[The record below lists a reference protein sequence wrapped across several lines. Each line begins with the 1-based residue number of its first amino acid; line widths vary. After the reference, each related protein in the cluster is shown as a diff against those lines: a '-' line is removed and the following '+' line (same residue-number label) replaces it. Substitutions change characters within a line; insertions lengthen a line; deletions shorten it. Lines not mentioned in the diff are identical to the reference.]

1 MIFAAFLSLFLL
13 PFPFFLP
20 LSHSPPANAK
30 SSGKG
35 DCTWVSLTEQECALY
50 LTALFAPPC
59 SALCRSVS
67 FVLSETAL
75 SLPLIG
81 PQLRYAFNACLAAK

>member
-30 SSGKG
+30 SSAKG

-59 SALCRSVS
+59 SALCLCVLCPFGDSVIPA
-67 FVLSETAL
+67 T
-75 SLPLIG
+75 
-81 PQLRYAFNACLAAK
+81 YLASA